1 MWPAEL
7 IEQVRGIL
15 NALNQDVTLVTIV
28 NSQNE
33 HSLEL
38 KNWLEVLPTLNSH
51 IHLNSYEEGTNTAV
65 EEQIG
70 ADQPA
75 AGCSLF

>member
-1 MWPAEL
+1 MAS
-7 IEQVRGIL
+7 RTDGTSSSIL

-51 IHLNSYEEGTNTAV
+51 IHLNSYEEGTNTAI

-70 ADQPA
+70 ADS
-75 AGCSLF
+75 CRL

>member
-70 ADQPA
+70 ADQLPVVA
-75 AGCSLF
+75 FFR